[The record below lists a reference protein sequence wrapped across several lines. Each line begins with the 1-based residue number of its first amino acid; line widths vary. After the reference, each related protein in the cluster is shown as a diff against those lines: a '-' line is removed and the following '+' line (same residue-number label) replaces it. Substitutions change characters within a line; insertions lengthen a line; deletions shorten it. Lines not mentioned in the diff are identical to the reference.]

1 MKFDFIST
9 RFGHKNPNLQVIGI
23 ARSLEILVDFIIVIF
38 DPVYEEFT
46 VELEDLKVCK
56 QEKSFE
62 QVIETYKCI
71 EI

>member
-1 MKFDFIST
+1 MDFI
-9 RFGHKNPNLQVIGI
+9 V
-23 ARSLEILVDFIIVIF
+23 VIF
-38 DPVYEEFT
+38 DPVCEEFT